1 MFEKL
6 KKSFWWVFLD
16 YNEKIISQLKNKV
29 KLINTKEEEYQNLEE
44 SEFLQNSEKFKQRI
58 LTWESL
64 DDILVEA
71 LATAKN
77 WCRRLAQKK
86 HKYKK
91 WEALL
96 EWNMIPYDVQ
106 LMWAII
112 LHEWKIA
119 EMKTWEW
126 KTLVA
131 ALALYLNS
139 LAWKWAHLV
148 TVNEYLAERDSNEM
162 WQLFEFLWLTVWVT
176 KHAINHGEKRKAYAC
191 DITYWTNNEFWF
203 DYLRDNMA
211 TRKEN
216 IVQWELV
223 FVIVDEV
230 DSILIDEAR
239 TPLIISAPADESTE
253 KYKQY
258 TSLVTN
264 LSSWD
269 HYTIDEKSKSTVL
282 TEKWIWEMEKLLWI
296 ENIYTDKWFNEVH
309 HIEQALK
316 ANFVF
321 RKDKDYMIKD
331 NKVVIIDE
339 FTWRA
344 MDWRRYSDGLHQAIE
359 AKENV
364 EVQRESKTLATITF
378 QNFFRL
384 YNRLAWMTGTALTEA
399 EEFWTIYWLDT
410 IVVPTNK
417 PMVRDDKSDVIYKSA
432 KWKYEAITK
441 TVQELNKKGQP
452 VLVWTVSVEKS
463 EILSHHFKNAW
474 VSHTVLNAKY
484 HEKEAEIITKAWE
497 KWAVTIATN
506 MAWRGTDIKLW
517 EWVTDVSGLFIL
529 WSERHE
535 SRRIDNQL
543 RWRSW
548 RQWDPWVSQFFISMD
563 DDLMRIF
570 GSWKMKSVMNAMWM
584 PEDMPIENKMIS
596 NSIESAQKKVEEHH
610 FDVRKHIVQYDDVIN
625 KHRGIIY
632 KKRKDILFSDDVSL
646 MIKREMEKLTK
657 NIVLSNTNWIP
668 IHEWDY
674 EWMYANLKQIS
685 ENNIIDYETWHQEWL
700 SSEKLIQMALDY
712 LNEQYDIKEKS
723 LPDPGILRQTEKTIF
738 LQTLD
743 MHWME
748 HINNMQQLR
757 EATSLAGYW
766 QRDPLLEYKH
776 QAFVAFEKLLED
788 IARNTIATLFRTKI
802 EIQIT
807 MPKVW
812 IIEKAETNEKQIE
825 EELTK
830 WHIQEDIKKI
840 KKEKAAEALSKVE
853 SEEFAKLFQNN
864 QNLENQLEKW
874 EKRPWWITLIKTDDD
889 IQTSTNNSLN
899 NGIKAWRNDP
909 CPCWSWKKFKKCCW

>member
-1 MFEKL
+1 MLEKL

-16 YNEKIISQLKNKV
+16 YNEKTINTFKNKV
-29 KLINTKEEEYQNLEE
+29 ELINKKEEEYQQLEE
-44 SEFLQNSEKFKQRI
+44 SEFLKNSEKFKEDI
-58 LTWESL
+58 KSWKSL
-64 DDILVEA
+64 DDILIDA

-77 WCRRLAQKK
+77 WCRRLTEKK

-91 WEALL
+91 WEAQL

-139 LAWKWAHLV
+139 LAWTWSHLV

-162 WQLFEFLWLTVWVT
+162 WQLFNYLGLSVWVT
-176 KHAINHGEKRKAYAC
+176 KHWINHEEKQKAYAC

-216 IVQWELV
+216 IVQWDLNY
-223 FVIVDEV
+223 VIVDEV

-264 LSSWD
+264 LKILE

-282 TEKWIWEMEKLLWI
+282 TEKWILEMEKLLWI
-296 ENIYTDKWFNEVH
+296 ENIYTEKWFNEVH

-321 RKDKDYMIKD
+321 KKDKDYMVRD

-364 EVQRESKTLATITF
+364 EVQRESRTLATITF

-384 YNRLAWMTGTALTEA
+384 YKKLAWMTGTALTEA

-417 PMVRDDKSDVIYKSA
+417 PMIRNDKSDVIYKSA

-441 TVQELNKKGQP
+441 TVKDLSNKGQP
-452 VLVWTVSVEKS
+452 VLIWTVSVEKS
-463 EILSHHFKNAW
+463 EILSSQFKSAW
-474 VSHTVLNAKY
+474 ISHTVLNAKY
-484 HEKEAEIITKAWE
+484 HEKEAEIITKAWA

-517 EWVTDVSGLFIL
+517 EWVIEAWGLFIL

-543 RWRSW
+543 RGRSG
-548 RQWDPWVSQFFISMD
+548 RQWDAWTSQFFISMD

-570 GSWKMKSVMNAMWM
+570 GSWKMQSVMNAMWM

-610 FDVRKHIVQYDDVIN
+610 FDIRKHIVQYDDVIN

-632 KKRKDILFSDDVSL
+632 KKRKEILFSDDVSE
-646 MIKREMEKLTK
+646 MIKNEIQKISK
-657 NIVLSNTNWIP
+657 KIVLSNTNWIP
-668 IHEWDY
+668 VHEWDY
-674 EWMYANLKQIS
+674 EWMYSSLKQMC
-685 ENNIIDYETWHQEWL
+685 ENNIISYNAWHQEWL
-700 SSEKLIQMALDY
+700 SSEQLIKMCLDH
-712 LNEQYDIKEKS
+712 LNWEYDNKEKS
-723 LPDPGILRQTEKTIF
+723 LPDPQILRQTEKTIF

-743 MHWME
+743 MLWME

-776 QAFVAFEKLLED
+776 QAFEAFEKLLED
-788 IARNTIATLFRTKI
+788 ISRNTVSTLFKTKI
-802 EIQIT
+802 EVKIR
-807 MPKVW
+807 MPKTSVAHAA
-812 IIEKAETNEKQIE
+812 KTNEKQIE
-825 EELTK
+825 EGISK
-830 WHIQEDIKKI
+830 WHIKEDIKEI
-840 KKEKAAEALSKVE
+840 KEEKAQESLSKVE
-853 SEEFAKLFQNN
+853 GEEFAKLFQNN
-864 QNLENQLEKW
+864 WNLENQLEKW
-874 EKRPWWITLIKTDDD
+874 EKKTWGITV
-889 IQTSTNNSLN
+889 
-899 NGIKAWRNDP
+899 IKADDEPATNTQASTQSSIKVWRNEP
-909 CPCWSWKKFKKCCW
+909 CPCWSWKKYKKCCW